1 MKRLLI
7 MLFLEEGI
15 ASTHA
20 QSKSALQCS
29 RNFKE
34 ASMAV
39 VAGGRGRTVDNVRIR
54 WVGEH
59 RSCRSF
65 QTM

>member
-15 ASTHA
+15 AGTKA
-20 QSKSALQCS
+20 VKQKSASQCS

-34 ASMAV
+34 ASMAGV
-39 VAGGRGRTVDNVRIR
+39 V
-54 WVGEH
+54 
-59 RSCRSF
+59 
-65 QTM
+65 